1 MADLQMGAVES
12 RFADIIWSNEPI
24 SSAELSK
31 KSGELL
37 GWKKTTAF
45 TVLRRLCDK
54 GIFKNDKGTVTSL
67 VTREEF
73 YSAQSRKFVD
83 ETFEG
88 SLPKFL
94 AAFTSRKK
102 LSDDERKVILT
113 ERNCCYGK
121 HIS

>member
-24 SSAELSK
+24 TSAELSK

-67 VTREEF
+67 ITREEF
-73 YSAQSRKFVD
+73 YSAHSWTIPLRDRFRSFWRRSHPAKD
-83 ETFEG
+83 
-88 SLPKFL
+88 
-94 AAFTSRKK
+94 
-102 LSDDERKVILT
+102 
-113 ERNCCYGK
+113 
-121 HIS
+121 